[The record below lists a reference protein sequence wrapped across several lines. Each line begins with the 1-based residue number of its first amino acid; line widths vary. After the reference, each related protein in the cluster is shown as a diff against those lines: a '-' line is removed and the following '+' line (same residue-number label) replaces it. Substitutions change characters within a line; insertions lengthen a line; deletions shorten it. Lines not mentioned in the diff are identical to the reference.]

1 VTIHAPVRWVLFD
14 AVGTLMYA
22 DPPVHEVYKSA
33 AQKFGSRLSSEQ
45 IGLRFRQALAV
56 ETGTTDE
63 LHRAPTSEA
72 LEIARW
78 RRIVAAVFDVIPPAD
93 FDRLFE
99 SLWHHFAQPR
109 HWRLYADVAPTLLRL
124 RQAGMRLGIASNFD
138 GRLLQIVAEMPE
150 LADCE
155 QLFVSSQVGF
165 SKPDPRFFSTIA
177 EQLDVPPAQIL
188 LVGDDWVADVQGA
201 RAAGWQAI
209 WLSRSGGGES
219 HEPAIASLS
228 QLLIR

>member
-1 VTIHAPVRWVLFD
+1 MIHAPVRWVLFD

-22 DPPVHEVYKSA
+22 DPPVHEVYKGD
-33 AQKFGSRLSSEQ
+33 AQKFGSRLSIEQ
-45 IGLRFRQALAV
+45 IRLRFQQALAA
-56 ETGTTDE
+56 ETGPADQ
-63 LHRAPTSEA
+63 LNRAPTSEA
-72 LEIARW
+72 LELARW

-138 GRLLQIVAEMPE
+138 GRLPQIVAAMPE
-150 LADCE
+150 FSVCE

-177 EQLDVPPAQIL
+177 EQLDVPPAQIM

-209 WLSRSGGGES
+209 WLNRSAGSETP
-219 HEPAIASLS
+219 EAAITSLS
-228 QLLIR
+228 QLVAC